1 MNRSI
6 QIFLLLA
13 GFCLGLYYWKEN
25 PDLRKTI
32 YSEPSIRVKID
43 GAVAKP
49 GVYELEAG
57 STGWDLVGAAG
68 GLLPDARKSTEDS
81 NLDNTLEDGQILIL
95 GKR

>member
-1 MNRSI
+1 
-6 QIFLLLA
+6 LLLA
-13 GFCLGLYYWKEN
+13 GICLGLYFWKEN

-57 STGWDLVGAAG
+57 SNGWDLVGAAG
-68 GLLPDARKSTEDS
+68 GLLPEARKSMEDS
-81 NLDNTLEDGQILIL
+81 NLDKTLEDGQILIL